1 MPRPVKCR
9 KVCHFPNVL
18 EFLPADDTE
27 KKMPIVLT
35 VDEYE
40 TIRLLDKKGYS
51 QEQCAESMQIA
62 RTTVQRIYEIA
73 RKKIADALI
82 DGHPL
87 KIEGGYFIICD
98 GQSSD
103 CSFGGCYKHEI
114 YQKYAVEKG
123 EGIMRIAV
131 TYENG
136 QIFQHFGHTETFK
149 IYDVE
154 EGKVVHSEVVDTNG
168 NGHGALA
175 GVLNALNAD
184 VLICG
189 GIGGGAQTALAAA
202 GINLFGG
209 VSGDADK
216 AVEAFINETLEY
228 NPDVKCSHHE
238 HNHGEGHTCGE
249 HGCGSHSCH

>member
-87 KIEGGYFIICD
+87 KIDGGDFIICD

-103 CSFGGCYKHEI
+103 CSFGGCYKREI
-114 YQKYAVEKG
+114 YQKYAAEKG

-136 QIFQHFGHTETFK
+136 QIFQHFGHTAEFK
-149 IYDVE
+149 IYEVAD
-154 EGKVVHSEVVDTNG
+154 GKVVNAEVVDTNG
-168 NGHGALA
+168 SGHGALA
-175 GVLNALNAD
+175 GFLVQHGVD
-184 VLICG
+184 TLICG
-189 GIGGGAQTALAAA
+189 GIGGGAQNALAQA
-202 GINLFGG
+202 GIRLFGG
-209 VSGDADK
+209 VSGSADDAVNALLAGNLGYD
-216 AVEAFINETLEY
+216 
-228 NPDVKCSHHE
+228 PDVHCNHHDHHE
-238 HNHGEGHTCGE
+238 EGHNCGD

>member
-114 YQKYAVEKG
+114 YQKYAVKKG

-136 QIFQHFGHTETFK
+136 QIFQHFGHIETFK
-149 IYDVE
+149 I
-154 EGKVVHSEVVDTNG
+154 
-168 NGHGALA
+168 
-175 GVLNALNAD
+175 
-184 VLICG
+184 
-189 GIGGGAQTALAAA
+189 
-202 GINLFGG
+202 
-209 VSGDADK
+209 DA
-216 AVEAFINETLEY
+216 
-228 NPDVKCSHHE
+228 KCSLHE

-249 HGCGSHSCH
+249 HGCGNHSCH

>member
-1 MPRPVKCR
+1 
-9 KVCHFPNVL
+9 
-18 EFLPADDTE
+18 
-27 KKMPIVLT
+27 
-35 VDEYE
+35 
-40 TIRLLDKKGYS
+40 
-51 QEQCAESMQIA
+51 MQVA

-87 KIEGGYFIICD
+87 KIEGGDFRICD
-98 GQSSD
+98 GQSGN
-103 CSFGGCYKHEI
+103 CSFGGCYKQEI
-114 YQKYAVEKG
+114 YKKYAAEKG

-168 NGHGALA
+168 SGHGALA
-175 GVLNALNAD
+175 GVLNALKCRCSDLWRNRRRCTD
-184 VLICG
+184 SISG
-189 GIGGGAQTALAAA
+189 SR
-202 GINLFGG
+202 NKLFGG

>member
-1 MPRPVKCR
+1 MC
-9 KVCHFPNVL
+9 
-18 EFLPADDTE
+18 
-27 KKMPIVLT
+27 
-35 VDEYE
+35 
-40 TIRLLDKKGYS
+40 
-51 QEQCAESMQIA
+51 
-62 RTTVQRIYEIA
+62 RIYADRKNDGSTDLRDA

-87 KIEGGYFIICD
+87 KIEGGDFRICD

-103 CSFGGCYKHEI
+103 CSFGGCYKQEI

-168 NGHGALA
+168 SGQW
-175 GVLNALNAD
+175 
-184 VLICG
+184 C
-189 GIGGGAQTALAAA
+189 IGR
-202 GINLFGG
+202 
-209 VSGDADK
+209 S
-216 AVEAFINETLEY
+216 
-228 NPDVKCSHHE
+228 S
-238 HNHGEGHTCGE
+238 
-249 HGCGSHSCH
+249 

>member
-18 EFLPADDTE
+18 EFFPTGDYE
-27 KKMPIVLT
+27 KKTPIVLT

-87 KIEGGYFIICD
+87 RIEGGDFRICD
-98 GQSSD
+98 GQGSN
-103 CSFGGCYKHEI
+103 CNLGGCYKQEL

-123 EGIMRIAV
+123 ESIMRIAV

-136 QIFQHFGHTETFK
+136 QIFQHFGHTEAFK

-154 EGKVVHSEVVDTNG
+154 EGKVVHSEVVD
-168 NGHGALA
+168 
-175 GVLNALNAD
+175 ALNAD

-189 GIGGGAQTALAAA
+189 GIGGGAQIALAAA
-202 GINLFGG
+202 GIKLFGG

-216 AVEAFINETLEY
+216 AVEAFINETLDY

-238 HNHGEGHTCGE
+238 HSHGEGHTCGE

>member
-27 KKMPIVLT
+27 KKTPIVLT

-51 QEQCAESMQIA
+51 QEQCAASMQVA

-82 DGHPL
+82 DGYPL
-87 KIEGGYFIICD
+87 KIEGGDFKICD
-98 GQSSD
+98 GQSSN
-103 CSFGGCYKHEI
+103 CGLGGCYKQELH
-114 YQKYAVEKG
+114 QKYAAEKG

-136 QIFQHFGHTETFK
+136 QILLRIVRLTSSSRRSFVIVLGAISAFLRKSDLLISLSTNNFHNRL
-149 IYDVE
+149 YD
-154 EGKVVHSEVVDTNG
+154 
-168 NGHGALA
+168 
-175 GVLNALNAD
+175 
-184 VLICG
+184 
-189 GIGGGAQTALAAA
+189 TA
-202 GINLFGG
+202 IIVSPILFPIS
-209 VSGDADK
+209 VTQPTYPTSR
-216 AVEAFINETLEY
+216 
-228 NPDVKCSHHE
+228 
-238 HNHGEGHTCGE
+238 
-249 HGCGSHSCH
+249 